1 MRALGCAAKGF
12 ETVVEGCGFVRDA
25 VVGTWGG
32 VALGF
37 GRCGFHGLVIWVFE
51 VVEEDVSKP
60 FTVKLILALVAK
72 GVVFWNG
79 FATFRASGRRVKGV
93 DFLVG
98 RLGEGCCSHAGVCL
112 EQGSQRAC
120 GSTMTINSTRT
131 DCR

>member
-112 EQGSQRAC
+112 PRWW
-120 GSTMTINSTRT
+120 NSSGRVV
-131 DCR
+131 RR